1 LIKYLTLAAKLK
13 TKKMI
18 RFFKTFGLL
27 TLIIVT
33 NVTFSQT
40 SQISIRFIGNCGLYM
55 TDGISNIYIDFP
67 YKSGAHNYM
76 EYDLF
81 ELDSVKD
88 NPIFIYTHKHSDHFS
103 GRLVRR
109 LAKKLGGKIYSPW
122 NVKELLEL
130 NNKLKDFTIE
140 AFKTKHSFSINH
152 YSYLITW
159 HNKKIFIS
167 GDTEHAE
174 TIASLKDIDW
184 AFVPVWLLMDAN
196 EKGIKLRDVS
206 KMFAIYHIGPGD
218 NITIDENDHR
228 IKMLNKQ
235 GEIITIPY

>member
-1 LIKYLTLAAKLK
+1 
-13 TKKMI
+13 MI
-18 RFFKTFGLL
+18 RILRIIGLL
-27 TLIIVT
+27 ILICWS
-33 NVTFSQT
+33 NSTFSQT
-40 SQISIRFIGNCGLYM
+40 SEIKIRFIGNCGLSM

-76 EYDLF
+76 EYDLS
-81 ELDSVKD
+81 ELDSVKI

-103 GRLVRR
+103 GKLVRK
-109 LAKKLGGKIYSPW
+109 LAKKLGGRIYSPW
-122 NVKELLEL
+122 NIKELLKL

-140 AFKTKHSFSINH
+140 VFKTKHRFSINH

-159 HNKKIFIS
+159 HNKRIFIS

-174 TIASLKDIDW
+174 TIAVLKDIDW
-184 AFVPVWLLMDAN
+184 AFIPVWLLMDAN
-196 EKGIKLRDVS
+196 EKGIKLGNVS

-218 NITIDENDHR
+218 RITNDNNDPK
-228 IKMLNKQ
+228 IKLLNKQ

>member
-1 LIKYLTLAAKLK
+1 
-13 TKKMI
+13 MI
-18 RFFKTFGLL
+18 RFFKTLGLL
-27 TLIIVT
+27 TLIIIS
-33 NVTFSQT
+33 NLTFSQT

-55 TDGISNIYIDFP
+55 TDGSSNIYIDFP

-76 EYDLF
+76 EYNLS
-81 ELDSVKD
+81 ELDSVKN
-88 NPIFIYTHKHSDHFS
+88 NPIFIYTHKHSDHYS
-103 GRLVRR
+103 GRLVKK

-122 NVKELLEL
+122 NIKELLEL
-130 NNKLKDFTIE
+130 NNKLEDFTIV
-140 AFKTKHSFSINH
+140 AFKTKHRLSINH

-174 TIASLKDIDW
+174 TLASLKDIDW
-184 AFVPVWLLMDAN
+184 AFIPVWLLTNAN
-196 EKGIKLRDVS
+196 KKGIKLKDVS

-218 NITIDENDHR
+218 NITNNENEPT
-228 IKMLNKQ
+228 IKLLNKQ